1 MKSLDHISQKHEVI
15 IIDDGSN
22 DGSGQILKK
31 YKNVL
36 IVTNKKNYG
45 KGYSIRK
52 GVEYAKNSN
61 IILMDGD
68 LEVNAN
74 DIPFLINAYE
84 SIHGCSKKA
93 VVGIRWEDL
102 YKLKLDIM
110 GIGNLIINVIFN
122 LAYKSSHKD
131 ILCCYK
137 VLSKENIKE
146 LQLNSKG
153 FSLETEL
160 MAKMV
165 NSNYKFMNY

>member
-1 MKSLDHISQKHEVI
+1 
-15 IIDDGSN
+15 
-22 DGSGQILKK
+22 
-31 YKNVL
+31 
-36 IVTNKKNYG
+36 
-45 KGYSIRK
+45 
-52 GVEYAKNSN
+52 
-61 IILMDGD
+61 
-68 LEVNAN
+68 
-74 DIPFLINAYE
+74 
-84 SIHGCSKKA
+84 
-93 VVGIRWEDL
+93 
-102 YKLKLDIM
+102 M

-165 NSNYKFMNY
+165 NSNYKIHELLIDYKPRTNVQGKKLKASDGIGIIVTIIKEKFVSIIK